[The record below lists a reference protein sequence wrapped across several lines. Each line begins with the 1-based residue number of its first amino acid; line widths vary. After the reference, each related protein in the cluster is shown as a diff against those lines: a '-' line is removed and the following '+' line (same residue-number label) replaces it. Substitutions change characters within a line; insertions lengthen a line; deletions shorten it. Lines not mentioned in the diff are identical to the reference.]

1 MGFFFPCPILPH
13 HPESPNQ
20 PQGWRHGQSSD
31 KRSLLADKPLQ
42 NHSSMTRELNQTG
55 EGPLAL
61 LLSRRSGSAKRMT
74 APGPTAAELDMIF
87 EAATRVPDHGKLA
100 PWRFI
105 VFEGEGR
112 DRFGDVLVECLRAE
126 NPETDH
132 ARLHTERERFLRAP
146 VVIAVISRIREG
158 LPIPVWEQTMSAG
171 ACSMLIVLAAHAL
184 GYVANWITEW
194 CAYDACVRERLGLAP
209 NERVA
214 GFIYIGKPVVPLEER
229 PRPDF
234 RTLVTR
240 F

>member
-1 MGFFFPCPILPH
+1 
-13 HPESPNQ
+13 
-20 PQGWRHGQSSD
+20 
-31 KRSLLADKPLQ
+31 
-42 NHSSMTRELNQTG
+42 MTHQLNETTK
-55 EGPLAL
+55 GPLVL
-61 LLSRRSGSAKRMT
+61 LLSRRSGSAKRLT
-74 APGPTAAELDMIF
+74 EPGPTAAELDTIF

-112 DRFGDVLVECLRAE
+112 ARFGITLAECFRAA
-126 NPETDH
+126 NPE
-132 ARLHTERERFLRAP
+132 AQEERLCLERERFLRAP
-146 VVIAVISRIREG
+146 VVVGLISRVREG
-158 LPIPVWEQTMSAG
+158 LPIPVWEQTLSAG
-171 ACSMLIVLAAHAL
+171 ACGMTLVLAAHSL

-194 CAYDACVRERLGLAP
+194 CAYDPCVCRKLGLAD

-214 GFIYIGKPVVPLEER
+214 GFVYIGKSAVALEDR